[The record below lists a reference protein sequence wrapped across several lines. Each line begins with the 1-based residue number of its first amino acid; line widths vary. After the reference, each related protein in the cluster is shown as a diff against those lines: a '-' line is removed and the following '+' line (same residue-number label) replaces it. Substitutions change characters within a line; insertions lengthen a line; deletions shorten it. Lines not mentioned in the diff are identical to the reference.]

1 MDEIMK
7 IKKILVANRGE
18 IALRVLKT
26 AKEMGIKV
34 VTVFAED
41 DKNLPHA
48 LFADESYSLGFG
60 TLQDTYLNKKKLI
73 EVASRAK
80 VDAIHPGYGFLS
92 ENAEFSAMVENAGI
106 IFIGPTAESI
116 ILMGDKIGSKKALEK
131 LNIPMIPGYH
141 GDNQEVDHLIKEAK
155 KIGFPVLIKASAG
168 GGGKGM
174 RIVHEEG
181 ELHDAI
187 SGAKSEA
194 LKAFSNDKVLIE
206 KYVVNP
212 RHIEVQL
219 MSDTHGNHLH
229 FFEREC
235 SIQRRYQKIIEE
247 TPAPNLTE
255 DLRLEICNTAVQI
268 SSGINYRGAG
278 TVEFIL
284 APDGKF
290 YFLEMNTRLQVE
302 HPVTEMVT
310 GHDLVK
316 YQILVAEGEKLPLKQ
331 SDIKQN
337 GQAIECRIYAEDPDN
352 NFMPTIGKIDRI
364 GIPTLRDVR
373 LDCGFLDGTE
383 VGVNYDPMLAKLVVW
398 GPTREIAISKSIH
411 SLDEVLFLGVKTNR
425 DYLKRILSHEK
436 FVKGYTHTHFIPD
449 NKEELAPRF
458 FSDEDIAN
466 FVATLGFSEGRK
478 TQRAS
483 SGEAFLKTPWTEL
496 PGFRN

>member
-1 MDEIMK
+1 MK

-34 VTVFAED
+34 VTVYAED
-41 DKNLPHA
+41 DKHLPHA
-48 LFADESYSLGFG
+48 LFADESYSLGSG
-60 TLQDTYLNKKKLI
+60 TLADTYLNKKKLI
-73 EVASRAK
+73 DVAKIAQA
-80 VDAIHPGYGFLS
+80 DAIHPGYGFLS
-92 ENAEFSAMVENAGI
+92 ENAEFASLVESNGL

-116 ILMGDKIGSKKALEK
+116 ILMGDKIGSKQALEK
-131 LNIPMIPGYH
+131 INIPMIPGYH
-141 GDNQEVDHLIKEAK
+141 GDDQKVDHLAK
-155 KIGFPVLIKASAG
+155 KAREIGFPVLIKASAG

-174 RIVHEEG
+174 RIVHEEN
-181 ELHDAI
+181 ELLESI
-187 SGAKSEA
+187 EGAKSEA

-206 KYVVNP
+206 RYVVNP

-235 SIQRRYQKIIEE
+235 SIQRRYQKIVEE
-247 TPAPNLTE
+247 TPAPLLSPE
-255 DLRLEICNTAVQI
+255 LQLQICETAVKI

-284 APDGKF
+284 SPDGKF

-310 GHDLVK
+310 GYDLVK
-316 YQILVAEGEKLPLKQ
+316 CQIMVAQGEKLPMTQKE
-331 SDIKQN
+331 IKQK

-352 NFMPTIGKIDRI
+352 NFMPSIGKIDRI
-364 GIPTLRDVR
+364 GNPSLRDVR

-383 VGVNYDPMLAKLVVW
+383 VGVNYDPMLAKLIVW
-398 GPTREIAISKSIH
+398 GENRSVAIEKTIQ

-425 DYLKRILSHEK
+425 DYLKRILGHK
-436 FVKGYTHTHFIPD
+436 DFVAGKTHTHFIPD
-449 NKEELAPRF
+449 HKADLEPTQMTIEQKAALIAAVALGQNQVMANKGM
-458 FSDEDIAN
+458 SDMAH
-466 FVATLGFSEGRK
+466 
-478 TQRAS
+478 
-483 SGEAFLKTPWTEL
+483 TPWTRL
-496 PGFRN
+496 VGFRN

>member
-1 MDEIMK
+1 MDEKMK

-26 AKEMGIKV
+26 AKEMGIRV
-34 VTVFAED
+34 ATVYAED

-48 LFADESYSLGFG
+48 LFADESCSLGSG
-60 TLQDTYLNKKKLI
+60 TLQDTYLNKLKLI
-73 EVASRAK
+73 ETAK
-80 VDAIHPGYGFLS
+80 KANADAIHPGYGFLS
-92 ENAEFSAMVENAGI
+92 ENTEFASMVEAAGI
-106 IFIGPTAESI
+106 IFIGPTPESI
-116 ILMGDKIGSKKALEK
+116 TLMGDKIGSKKALEK
-131 LNIPMIPGYH
+131 ISIPMIPGYH
-141 GDNQEVDHLIKEAK
+141 GDNQELSFLCSKAKE
-155 KIGFPVLIKASAG
+155 IGYPVLIKASAG

-174 RIVHEEG
+174 RIVHQDSELEE
-181 ELHDAI
+181 AI
-187 SGAKSEA
+187 SGAQSEA

-235 SIQRRYQKIIEE
+235 SIQRRYQKIVEE
-247 TPAPNLTE
+247 TPAPNLTQE
-255 DLRLEICNTAVQI
+255 LRLKICETAVQI

-284 APDGKF
+284 APDGKY

-316 YQILVAEGEKLPLKQ
+316 YQILVAEGEKLPIKQ
-331 SDIKQN
+331 SEIKQK
-337 GQAIECRIYAEDPDN
+337 GQAIECRIYAEDPDQ
-352 NFMPTIGKIDRI
+352 NFMPSIGKIDRI
-364 GIPTLRDVR
+364 GTPTLRDVR

-398 GPTREIAISKSIH
+398 GETRDIAISKSIH

-425 DYLKRILSHEK
+425 DYLKRILSHK
-436 FVKGYTHTHFIPD
+436 DFVSGFTHTHFIPD
-449 NKEELAPRF
+449 HKTELEPRVHSDQDLADLIAALS
-458 FSDEDIAN
+458 FSGTKKVTTGSND
-466 FVATLGFSEGRK
+466 V
-478 TQRAS
+478 
-483 SGEAFLKTPWTEL
+483 LKNPWTEL
-496 PGFRN
+496 SGFRN

>member
-1 MDEIMK
+1 MDQNMK

-48 LFADESYSLGFG
+48 LFADESYPLGSG
-60 TLQDTYLNKKKLI
+60 ALSETYLNKSKLVDI
-73 EVASRAK
+73 AK
-80 VDAIHPGYGFLS
+80 RCGADAIHPGYGFLS
-92 ENAEFSAMVENAGI
+92 ENADFASMVESNGL
-106 IFIGPTAESI
+106 IFIGPTAASI
-116 ILMGDKIGSKKALEK
+116 ILMGDKIGSKNALEK
-131 LNIPMIPGYH
+131 INIPMIPGYH
-141 GDNQEVDHLIKEAK
+141 GDDQSEENLAIQAK

-174 RIVHEEG
+174 RIVHQES
-181 ELHDAI
+181 ELLESI
-187 SGAKSEA
+187 RGAKSEA
-194 LKAFSNDKVLIE
+194 LKSFSNDKVLIE
-206 KYVVNP
+206 RYVINP

-219 MSDTHGNHLH
+219 MSDTHGKHLH

-235 SIQRRYQKIIEE
+235 SIQRRYQKVIEE
-247 TPAPNLTE
+247 TPAPNLSDE
-255 DLRLEICNTAVQI
+255 LRLKICETAVQI

-278 TVEFIL
+278 TIEFIL

-310 GHDLVK
+310 GSDLVK
-316 YQILVAEGEKLPLKQ
+316 CQILVAQGDHLPFLQ
-331 SDIKQN
+331 SDIKQK

-352 NFMPTIGKIDRI
+352 NFMPTIGKIDSI
-364 GIPTLRDVR
+364 GVPTLRDVR

-398 GPTREIAISKSIH
+398 GEKREIAISKTIH

-425 DYLKRILSHEK
+425 DYLKRILGHK
-436 FVKGYTHTHFIPD
+436 DFIAGHTHTHFIPD
-449 NKEELAPRF
+449 HKEELGPKELSHADLSALIAAVS
-458 FSDEDIAN
+458 FSQN
-466 FVATLGFSEGRK
+466 KKNHLSSN
-478 TQRAS
+478 TQNLS
-483 SGEAFLKTPWTEL
+483 NPWTTL
-496 PGFRN
+496 SGFRN

>member
-1 MDEIMK
+1 MK

-34 VTVFAED
+34 VTLYAED

-48 LFADESYSLGFG
+48 LMSDEAYSLGSG
-60 TLQDTYLNKKKLI
+60 TLAETYLNKDKI
-73 EVASRAK
+73 IAAAK
-80 VDAIHPGYGFLS
+80 SSGADAIHPGYGFLS
-92 ENAEFSAMVENAGI
+92 ENANFAEKVEKAGL

-131 LNIPMIPGYH
+131 MNIPMIPGYH
-141 GDNQEVDHLIKEAK
+141 GDDQSEDFLAK
-155 KIGFPVLIKASAG
+155 KAKEIGFPVLIKASAG

-174 RIVHEEG
+174 RIVHAES
-181 ELHDAI
+181 ELMESI
-187 SGAKSEA
+187 RGAKSEA
-194 LKAFSNDKVLIE
+194 LKAFSNDRVLIE

-235 SIQRRYQKIIEE
+235 SIQRRYQKIVEE
-247 TPAPNLTE
+247 TPAPNLTQE
-255 DLRLEICNTAVQI
+255 LRLKICETAVRI

-284 APDGKF
+284 APDGHF

-316 YQILVAEGEKLPLKQ
+316 YQILVAQGEKLPLKQ
-331 SDIKQN
+331 SEITQK
-337 GQAIECRIYAEDPDN
+337 GQAIECRIYAEDPDQ
-352 NFMPTIGKIDRI
+352 NFMPSIGKIERI
-364 GIPTLRDVR
+364 GTPTLRDVR
-373 LDCGFLDGTE
+373 LDCGFSDGSE

-398 GPTREIAISKSIH
+398 GEDRKTAITKSIQ

-425 DYLKRILSHEK
+425 DYLKRILGHAH
-436 FVKGYTHTHFIPD
+436 FIKGETHTHFIPD
-449 NKEELAPRF
+449 HATDLAPKDF
-458 FSDEDIAN
+458 TSDQIAN
-466 FVATLGFSEGRK
+466 LIAAVSFTQKKMATR
-478 TQRAS
+478 S
-483 SGEAFLKTPWTEL
+483 SDGAKVTPWMTL
-496 PGFRN
+496 TGFRN